1 MQIYNSGNS
10 EEYDFMQGEIDMGAC
25 ERETDISPLLVG
37 LYDAHKEYAQHSDKD
52 PQYREI
58 VCQQMTDLLAVSSH
72 VSDREMITDVLITLL
87 RQSEKDLKAAMAERL
102 SLLSNVPL
110 RILLQ
115 LLNEEIS
122 IARPIIKNSPVLN
135 DLDLLYII
143 QSRDTTFWQA
153 IAARH
158 AIKENVVDALA
169 ETHDVPTAKVLVRNE
184 TISFSDFALSVLEEM
199 AANDEDLARP
209 LLMRSDVPQS
219 VARKIYAHVGQEI
232 KALAALKCGV
242 TMSQEDAAAV
252 QNVLHDVVSEFSA
265 EYRGGSPYMPT
276 EAMLRAADMFMK
288 QGKLDCVLMVRT
300 LGRGQISSFV
310 AQMCAFAKLNTDVV
324 ISLLEQSNGQGLAI
338 IAKANGISKN
348 DFLSMF
354 MMTRRIISGQA
365 NIPAQDISKANLYF
379 DRVHKNLAQKILKRS
394 QH

>member
-1 MQIYNSGNS
+1 
-10 EEYDFMQGEIDMGAC
+10 MGAC

-184 TISFSDFALSVLEEM
+184 TISFRGVL
-199 AANDEDLARP
+199 AWAG
-209 LLMRSDVPQS
+209 
-219 VARKIYAHVGQEI
+219 VGRE
-232 KALAALKCGV
+232 
-242 TMSQEDAAAV
+242 
-252 QNVLHDVVSEFSA
+252 
-265 EYRGGSPYMPT
+265 
-276 EAMLRAADMFMK
+276 
-288 QGKLDCVLMVRT
+288 
-300 LGRGQISSFV
+300 
-310 AQMCAFAKLNTDVV
+310 
-324 ISLLEQSNGQGLAI
+324 
-338 IAKANGISKN
+338 
-348 DFLSMF
+348 
-354 MMTRRIISGQA
+354 
-365 NIPAQDISKANLYF
+365 
-379 DRVHKNLAQKILKRS
+379 
-394 QH
+394 